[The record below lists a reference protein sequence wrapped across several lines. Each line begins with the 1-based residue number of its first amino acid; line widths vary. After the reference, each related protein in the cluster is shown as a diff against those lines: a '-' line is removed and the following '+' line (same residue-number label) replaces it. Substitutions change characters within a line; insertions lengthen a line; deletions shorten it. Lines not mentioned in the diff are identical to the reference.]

1 MGMNSITFRDTKLEN
16 GVLDTMK
23 IVAKVTGDTDVNQDF
38 VESVRSLANKAATLQ
53 GTLQTEEATKMSL
66 IVPMF
71 TAMGYDVFN
80 PNEFCPEYTADVGI
94 KKGEKVDYA
103 ILQNGKPTI
112 LVECKS
118 CSENLE
124 KYGSQLFRYFST
136 TSAKFGILTNGV
148 QYRFY
153 TDLNNANVMDM
164 VPFLVVDLLDLKDS
178 SVAEMKKFCK
188 PNFDQDQI
196 FSRAEELKYS
206 RMIKNYLALM
216 MDDPSDEFVRLVLS
230 QVYEGVKTQK
240 TVEKYRPLVKKTY
253 QAMIDELVKRRLTDA
268 LEKEAEAEEKK
279 RAEEEEERA
288 NASKIITTEE
298 ELEAYY
304 IIRGLLAGTVPVS
317 EVFYRDAQSYF
328 SVLYQDNNRKPICRI
343 NLDAEKKHIMIPDEE
358 KNFTRFDIDTLD
370 DIYKYKRKL
379 INVAK
384 LYCE

>member
-1 MGMNSITFRDTKLEN
+1 
-16 GVLDTMK
+16 MK

-178 SVAEMKKFCK
+178 SVAEMKKFC
-188 PNFDQDQI
+188 
-196 FSRAEELKYS
+196 
-206 RMIKNYLALM
+206 
-216 MDDPSDEFVRLVLS
+216 
-230 QVYEGVKTQK
+230 
-240 TVEKYRPLVKKTY
+240 
-253 QAMIDELVKRRLTDA
+253 
-268 LEKEAEAEEKK
+268 
-279 RAEEEEERA
+279 
-288 NASKIITTEE
+288 
-298 ELEAYY
+298 
-304 IIRGLLAGTVPVS
+304 
-317 EVFYRDAQSYF
+317 
-328 SVLYQDNNRKPICRI
+328 
-343 NLDAEKKHIMIPDEE
+343 
-358 KNFTRFDIDTLD
+358 
-370 DIYKYKRKL
+370 
-379 INVAK
+379 
-384 LYCE
+384 